1 MIAAGWRRFLLAA
14 LILLLAV
21 GGYFAWRHRQGAT
34 EDYPTAKAAR
44 GSIRETVSALGVLA
58 PSEYRRMSAAQVSG
72 QLIELK
78 VV

>member
-34 EDYPTAKAAR
+34 EDYPTAKAVR

-58 PSEYRRMSAAQVSG
+58 PSEYVDVGAQVSG

>member
-44 GSIRETVSALGVLA
+44 GSARNSTSG
-58 PSEYRRMSAAQVSG
+58 AA
-72 QLIELK
+72 
-78 VV
+78 

>member
-44 GSIRETVSALGVLA
+44 VLSDGTGVFELA
-58 PSEYRRMSAAQVSG
+58 PAQSSAHG
-72 QLIELK
+72 H
-78 VV
+78 